1 MPGTAS
7 GTKNNAW
14 LQYMRD
20 CAAKYHELHGTQPTK
35 HAKPTHAKPTH
46 TKPTHAKT
54 KRAAGASKEEKEV
67 QKWQDEKAETHRKQA
82 HAHMQRAREHAQ
94 KTEQEHLARQRRAAT
109 KK

>member
-20 CAAKYHELHGTQPTK
+20 CAAKYHELHGTRAQPAR
-35 HAKPTHAKPTH
+35 HA
-46 TKPTHAKT
+46 KPTHAKT

-94 KTEQEHLARQRRAAT
+94 KAEQEHLARQRRAAT

>member
-1 MPGTAS
+1 MPGTSS

-20 CAAKYHELHGTQPTK
+20 CAAKYHELHGKQAQPAK
-35 HAKPTHAKPTH
+35 HAKP
-46 TKPTHAKT
+46 
-54 KRAAGASKEEKEV
+54 KRAKAKHTAGASKEEKEV
-67 QKWQDEKAETHRKQA
+67 QKWQEEKDETHRKQA

-94 KTEQEHLARQRRAAT
+94 KAEQEHLARQRRAAA

>member
-20 CAAKYHELHGTQPTK
+20 CAAKYHELHGTQP
-35 HAKPTHAKPTH
+35 AKH
-46 TKPTHAKT
+46 TKPTHAKA
-54 KRAAGASKEEKEV
+54 KRAAGVSKEEKEV
-67 QKWQDEKAETHRKQA
+67 QTWQDEKAETHRKQA

-94 KTEQEHLARQRRAAT
+94 KAEQEHLARQRRAAA